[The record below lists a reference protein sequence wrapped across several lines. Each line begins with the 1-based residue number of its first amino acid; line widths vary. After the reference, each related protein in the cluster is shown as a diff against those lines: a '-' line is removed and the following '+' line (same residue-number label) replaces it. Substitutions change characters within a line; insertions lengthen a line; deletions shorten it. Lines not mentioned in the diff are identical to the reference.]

1 MNVYPQ
7 FQYYDS
13 DAESEGSNN
22 DQEFYRNGDVGVVSP
37 GPGWSKDYGNKNF
50 GQCFHFICGENFI
63 FICFKLIILCC
74 HTRKSITDALSLP
87 GDVN

>member
-22 DQEFYRNGDVGVVSP
+22 DQEFYGNGDVGVVSP
-37 GPGWSKDYGNKNF
+37 GPGWSRTTAIK
-50 GQCFHFICGENFI
+50 
-63 FICFKLIILCC
+63 ILDSV
-74 HTRKSITDALSLP
+74 SILSVVKILFSF
-87 GDVN
+87 VSS

>member
-22 DQEFYRNGDVGVVSP
+22 DQEFYGNGNVGVVSP
-37 GPGWSKDYGNKNF
+37 GPG
-50 GQCFHFICGENFI
+50 
-63 FICFKLIILCC
+63 
-74 HTRKSITDALSLP
+74 
-87 GDVN
+87 